1 MALPTTGPLSLNDI
15 RVEIGAATT
24 NVSLGAMSDTAG
36 FSAPDAITDFYGF
49 SSGLNVIYITALTS
63 RNSTGMCGTGT
74 SVTAFYHDGASA
86 MPIVGDIIYSN
97 SSGTTALTWVG
108 YRGISNVQGGNA
120 FNTYRVYSGFGGDD
134 GEVFSRDV
142 CP

>member
-15 RVEIGAATT
+15 RIEIGASST
-24 NVSLGAMSDTAG
+24 NVSLGGMSDTAG

-63 RNSTGMCGTGT
+63 RNATGMCGTST

-86 MPIVGDIIYSN
+86 MPIVGDTIYSD
-97 SSGTTALTWVG
+97 SSGTTPLTWFS
-108 YRGISNVQGGNA
+108 YRGISNIQGGGA
-120 FNTYRVYSGFGGDD
+120 FNTYRVATAPFGND
-134 GEVFSRDV
+134 GEVTSRTI